1 MFKHISTNPTH
12 KIEQITK
19 GNSFSHNW

>member
-1 MFKHISTNPTH
+1 MNPTH